1 MLPTS
6 LNQQMGMFLRAILLG
21 AALAAGFDLLEGFR
35 RACRLGRG
43 GTALMDALFCL
54 SGLGAFLLF
63 FLRSTDGR
71 LRGYLPLGLAL
82 GAFLE
87 QKALSRLL
95 RRSCTWL
102 LQGLFRLLKR
112 GRDGLFWLF
121 SFPRGQ

>member
-1 MLPTS
+1 M
-6 LNQQMGMFLRAILLG
+6 QKIFCVCD
-21 AALAAGFDLLEGFR
+21 DLLEGFR

-43 GTALMDALFCL
+43 GTALLDALFCL

>member
-1 MLPTS
+1 MLPTG
-6 LNQQMGMFLRAILLG
+6 LEQQMGIFLRAILLG
-21 AALAAGFDLLEGFR
+21 AALAAGFDLLEGLR
-35 RACRLGRG
+35 RACHLKRW
-43 GTALMDALFCL
+43 GTALLDALFCL
-54 SGLGAFLLF
+54 SALGAFLLF

-95 RRSCTWL
+95 RQCCTWL